1 VTNADYHIFGVG
13 VDSDDLRYIGWTQ
26 KSIDEARER
35 AAILSD
41 LVEDGRLDPIHSMVE
56 ALQGDRISIF
66 EIESVSS
73 MKDATSSVMF
83 WRTYYRALGLDVLVD
98 H

>member
-1 VTNADYHIFGVG
+1 MSALTI
-13 VDSDDLRYIGWTQ
+13 RYIGWTQ
-26 KSIDEARER
+26 QSIDEDKER
-35 AAILSD
+35 ILSD
-41 LVEDGRLDPIHSMVE
+41 LVEGGRLDLTHSVVE
-56 ALQGDRISIF
+56 ALHGDMISIF

-83 WRTYYRALGLDVLVD
+83 WRTYYRALGLEVLVE